1 MRKKIKQTEEQQK
14 LYNELAKLAKKANQR
29 LVRMEKLVGK
39 QEVFGAKYLYDYLN
53 ISNIQAINRKGRVK
67 VTKNY
72 SVMQLVAI
80 NKVLN
85 NFLDKEV
92 STVKEIREKTKEYS
106 EKLDTEITFVQ
117 ASTIYIAGKNYIWI
131 YEYIKKSE
139 FWDNINVAKEYNWS
153 SEEFIEQLRMIN
165 EKLNDETL
173 KADLEG
179 LYLYCVKGEA

>member
-1 MRKKIKQTEEQQK
+1 MRKKINQSEEQQK
-14 LYNELAKLAKKANQR
+14 LYNELAKLAKRANQR

-53 ISNIQAINRKGRVK
+53 ISNIQAINSKGRVK

-85 NFLDKEV
+85 NFLYKEV
-92 STVKEIREKTKEYS
+92 STVKEIKEQTKDYS
-106 EKLDTEITFVQ
+106 EKLGKEISYEQ
-117 ASTIYIAGKNYIWI
+117 SSTIYIAGKNYTWI

-139 FWDNINVAKEYNWS
+139 FWDNVNVAKEYNWS